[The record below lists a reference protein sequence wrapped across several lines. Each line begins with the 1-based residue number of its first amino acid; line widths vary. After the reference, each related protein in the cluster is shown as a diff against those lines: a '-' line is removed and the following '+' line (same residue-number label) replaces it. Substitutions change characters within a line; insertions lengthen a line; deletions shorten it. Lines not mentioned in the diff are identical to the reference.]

1 MACGRQVLDFWLD
14 MTPAPEPT
22 AGEVR
27 VAVRAIGINPMDV
40 KIRNGSLKDQ
50 MPTDFPVVL
59 GSDVAGVVDKVG
71 PGVDGLAEGD
81 RVAGLSAS
89 GAYAEYAV
97 AREDHLA
104 TIPDGLDFDRAATIP
119 TAAETAGRVIRL
131 LHPKAGETVVVNGAA
146 GSVGSAAVQLLVR
159 SGVTVIGT
167 ASEANHDYL
176 RRLGATPTTY
186 GDGVED
192 RIRELAPNGVD
203 AVFDVTGQDFIDAAI
218 ALRGGTDRVVTISD
232 FPAAQR
238 GVTVSYGVADQ
249 IRGTD
254 FGYVLDLAA
263 SGEFATEIART
274 FPFEDLP
281 AAHDLSETGHL
292 RARSSSTARARRRR
306 RHGRG

>member
-1 MACGRQVLDFWLD
+1 MKAQVLNDYGAADEFMLD
-14 MTPAPEPT
+14 TARSPEPKS
-22 AGEVR
+22 GEVR
-27 VAVRAIGINPMDV
+27 VLVRAIGINPMDI
-40 KIRNGSLKDQ
+40 KIRSGSMQDQ
-50 MPTDFPVVL
+50 MPTDFPAIL

-71 PGVDGLAEGD
+71 AGVDGLAEGE
-81 RVAGLSAS
+81 RVTGLTVG

-104 TIPDGLDFDRAATIP
+104 KIPDGLDFDRAVTIP
-119 TAAETAGRVIRL
+119 TAAETAGRVIKL

-159 SGVTVIGT
+159 GGVTVIGT
-167 ASEANHDYL
+167 ASEGNYDYL
-176 RRLGATPTTY
+176 RQLGAIPTTY

-203 AVFDVTGQDFIDAAI
+203 AVFDVTGQDFMDVAI
-218 ALRGGTDRVVTISD
+218 SLRGGTDRIVTISD

-238 GVTVSYGVADQ
+238 GITVSYGMADQ

-263 SGEFATEIART
+263 SGEFATEIAKT
-274 FPFEDLP
+274 FRFEDLP
-281 AAHDLSETGHL
+281 AAHELSETGHL
-292 RARSSSTARARRRR
+292 RGKIVVTGPDAT
-306 RHGRG
+306 

>member
-1 MACGRQVLDFWLD
+1 MKAQVLNGYGAPNDFVLD
-14 MTPAPEPT
+14 TIPTPEP
-22 AGEVR
+22 GYGQVR
-27 VAVRAIGINPMDV
+27 VAVRAIGINPMDT
-40 KIRNGSLKDQ
+40 KIRGGLLKDQ
-50 MPTDFPVVL
+50 MPTDFPAVL

-71 PGVDGLAEGD
+71 PGVHGLAEGD

-89 GAYAEYAV
+89 GSYAGYAI

-104 TIPDGLDFDRAATIP
+104 KIPDGLDFDCAVTIP
-119 TAAETAGRVIRL
+119 TAAETAGRVIKL

-159 SGVTVIGT
+159 GGVTVIGT

-238 GVTVSYGVADQ
+238 GITVSYGMADQ

-254 FGYVLDLAA
+254 FGYVLDLAT
-263 SGEFATEIART
+263 SGEFATEIAET

-281 AAHDLSETGHL
+281 KAHERSETGHL
-292 RARSSSTARARRRR
+292 RGKIVVTGPAAV
-306 RHGRG
+306 